1 MLKKISLYLHNKKS
15 ILYRNNLCDTKNSKK
30 QYIILYRAFGGVVI
44 LKRIATCF
52 FSEHYR
58 YKLLEFTLHLN
69 IRGPPHS
76 DLISKIQIGGKES
89 DF

>member
-1 MLKKISLYLHNKKS
+1 MYNRKFVI
-15 ILYRNNLCDTKNSKK
+15 YRNNSCATEQLKK
-30 QYIILYRAFGGVVI
+30 QCIILYRAFGGVVI
-44 LKRIATCF
+44 LKRIATYF
-52 FSEHYR
+52 FSEHYG

-76 DLISKIQIGGKES
+76 DLISIIQIGGKKG